1 MNYSMKSSNLAKG
14 GIYSALSFIC
24 VYLSSLLPINKLYLL
39 GLASA
44 IIPISVI
51 TTNVKNTLLVY
62 IATSLLSAMIIG
74 LNRGTVLCYIIFFG
88 LYGIIKY
95 YIEKLNKLSIEI
107 LLKYLY
113 FNISILILIFI
124 GKLFFPSVKIIY
136 KNIYI
141 YIIISELIF
150 IIFDYAL
157 TLLIFYIQKHL
168 LHKINNNNP

>member
-1 MNYSMKSSNLAKG
+1 MNYSIKSSNLARG
-14 GIYSALSFIC
+14 GIYTTLSFMCI
-24 VYLSSLLPINKLYLL
+24 YLSSFLPINKLFLL

-51 TTNVKNTLLVY
+51 TTNVKNTFLVY

-95 YIEKLNKLSIEI
+95 YIEKLNKLPIEI

-113 FNISILILIFI
+113 FNISIIILIFI
-124 GKLFFPSVKIIY
+124 GKLFFPLITVRN

-141 YIIISELIF
+141 YIIISEIIF
-150 IIFDYAL
+150 IIFDYTL
-157 TLLIFYIQKHL
+157 TLFIFYIQKHL
-168 LHKINNNNP
+168 LHKINNINP